1 MSLRNTL
8 RAMFQQRIKSANPF
22 LRVLF
27 GITIVLLLGARCQC
41 VTRNPGEISLIIA
54 GGHTRSVLW
63 IELLSDYFAP
73 EINQRLKSNNIPY
86 TISWTEAYGGSVAK
100 LGGMLEAIEEGLV
113 DMGFVATVFDASKM
127 PLQNVSYMVPFGSS
141 DARVV
146 TKAVMELERE
156 IPAMAESW
164 HQNNMRLLSGAAV
177 DNYDLYTTFPVKS
190 LDDLRGRKILAPGP
204 AANWVRGTGAVGVS
218 GTLATY
224 YNDLK
229 TGVADGALTLASGCY
244 SLRLHEVVKYM
255 TKVDL
260 GAHFAGGVAI
270 NLDTW
275 ETFPPVVQRIFE
287 EVSHDFT
294 TLLADTTQMRG
305 ELAIKKMVQEGLI
318 LSYFSEKERQLWADS
333 IPNTASVWSETH
345 ELRGLPARSIV
356 KSYINKLKDFGV
368 ILPRDWSQE

>member
-1 MSLRNTL
+1 
-8 RAMFQQRIKSANPF
+8 MFQHRIKSANPF
-22 LRVLF
+22 LRVFF

-41 VTRNPGEISLIIA
+41 VTRNSGEISLIIA

-113 DMGFVATVFDASKM
+113 DIGFVATVFDASKM

-156 IPAMAESW
+156 IPAMAQSW

-218 GTLATY
+218 GTLAT
-224 YNDLK
+224 
-229 TGVADGALTLASGCY
+229 
-244 SLRLHEVVKYM
+244 
-255 TKVDL
+255 
-260 GAHFAGGVAI
+260 
-270 NLDTW
+270 
-275 ETFPPVVQRIFE
+275 
-287 EVSHDFT
+287 
-294 TLLADTTQMRG
+294 
-305 ELAIKKMVQEGLI
+305 
-318 LSYFSEKERQLWADS
+318 
-333 IPNTASVWSETH
+333 
-345 ELRGLPARSIV
+345 
-356 KSYINKLKDFGV
+356 
-368 ILPRDWSQE
+368 

>member
-8 RAMFQQRIKSANPF
+8 RAMFQHRIKSANSF

-41 VTRNPGEISLIIA
+41 VTRNSGEISLIIA

-218 GTLATY
+218 GTLAT
-224 YNDLK
+224 
-229 TGVADGALTLASGCY
+229 
-244 SLRLHEVVKYM
+244 
-255 TKVDL
+255 
-260 GAHFAGGVAI
+260 
-270 NLDTW
+270 
-275 ETFPPVVQRIFE
+275 
-287 EVSHDFT
+287 
-294 TLLADTTQMRG
+294 
-305 ELAIKKMVQEGLI
+305 
-318 LSYFSEKERQLWADS
+318 
-333 IPNTASVWSETH
+333 
-345 ELRGLPARSIV
+345 
-356 KSYINKLKDFGV
+356 
-368 ILPRDWSQE
+368 